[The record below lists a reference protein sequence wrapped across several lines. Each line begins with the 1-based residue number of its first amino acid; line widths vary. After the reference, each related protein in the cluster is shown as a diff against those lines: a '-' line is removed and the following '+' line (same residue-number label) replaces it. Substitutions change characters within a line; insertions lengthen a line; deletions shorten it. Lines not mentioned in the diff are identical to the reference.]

1 MKSYTLFAQRVMPEF
16 QGTLG
21 RLQSSRSWVTKTSGE
36 LTTQL
41 NSGAARFAARHE
53 GK

>member
-1 MKSYTLFAQRVMPEF
+1 MPEF

-21 RLQSSRSWVTKTSGE
+21 RLQASRSWVSKTSGE

-41 NSGAARFAARHE
+41 NSGAARFAARH
-53 GK
+53 GSK